1 MDYYI
6 VLFGANYFKKLKFIT
21 LRGIQGK
28 DEILVSELLDKA
40 GFKFSE
46 EQSFKFKITTDQSA
60 AVTYVRENTEHVFV
74 PPSLKELPKA
84 MKRSYWILIGE
95 YIIILN
101 VFVSTL
107 FRFKKR
113 LNI

>member
-21 LRGIQGK
+21 LRGTQGK

-40 GFKFSE
+40 GFILSE
-46 EQSFKFKITTDQSA
+46 KHSFKFKISTGQSA
-60 AVTYVRENTEHVFV
+60 ALTYVRENTEHVFV